1 MAEEQRL
8 AGDNPRV
15 GRADIPFLP
24 ATRLAAEIR
33 AGRLRSV
40 EVVAAFLDRIAK
52 YDNRVR
58 AIAELDPVGAR
69 RQAEAADRAVAAGV
83 PLGPL
88 HGVPMTVKDGFRVA
102 GLRSSFGL
110 PHLRFYRPAADCEVV
125 ARLRRAGAV
134 ILGRTAVPF
143 ACFDWQCRPP
153 LARECRNP
161 LDPAR
166 TPGGSSGGAAAA
178 LAARFT
184 PLELGTD
191 VAGSIRYPAHC
202 CGVFGLRTTV
212 GLVPAADIGPPP
224 GKPMLPGVISVGPM
238 ARSVEDLGLLLDA
251 LLPDR
256 DPCEVTPPAGERLRI
271 AVTPAVEGCRPDESS
286 SAAVAG
292 FVARLRDAGHE
303 VATLD
308 RPPFDFED
316 AFAVW
321 GLVGGYEMRQ
331 QFPALLRGRLAM
343 RAFAAWF
350 LAYRLGHGPLTTF
363 FRRGLLASDAEY
375 RDGLARRDE
384 LVRAV
389 DGLFSR
395 CDLWVLPA
403 SPGVAIRRR
412 RPGLP
417 ILTDNA
423 AVPYSR
429 YLGQYLCPT
438 AVIGTPSLVVP
449 AGLGE
454 GGMPV
459 GVQFHAPRFS
469 DRWLVGVAG
478 PQLAAAGIE
487 TPMPS
492 WER

>member
-1 MAEEQRL
+1 MKDDPSPLE
-8 AGDNPRV
+8 AGHPP
-15 GRADIPFLP
+15 DITALS

-33 AGRLRSV
+33 SGRLRSA
-40 EVVAAFLDRIAK
+40 EVTAAFLDRIARH
-52 YDNRVR
+52 DRRVR
-58 AIAELDPVGAR
+58 AVVALDPAGAH
-69 RQAEAADRAVAAGV
+69 RQAQEADRAVAAGV

-110 PHLRFYRPAADCEVV
+110 PYLRFYRPAADCEAV

-134 ILGRTAVPF
+134 ILSRTAVPF

-202 CGVFGLRTTV
+202 CGVYGLRTTV
-212 GLVPAADIGPPP
+212 GLVPAGDIGPPT
-224 GKPMLPGVISVGPM
+224 GKPLYSSVISVGPM
-238 ARSVEDLGLLLDA
+238 ARSVGDLGLLLSA

-256 DPCEVTPPAGERLRI
+256 DAREVTPAAGRLRV
-271 AVTPAVEGCRPDESS
+271 AVTPAVEGAPPDAG
-286 SAAVAG
+286 SAEAVRG
-292 FVARLRDAGHE
+292 FASRLADAGHE
-303 VATLD
+303 VTTPA
-308 RPPFDFED
+308 RPPFDFEVGY
-316 AFAVW
+316 AVW
-321 GLVGGYEMRQ
+321 GLVAGYEMKQ
-331 QFPALLRGRLAM
+331 VLPALLRNRLAM
-343 RAFAAWF
+343 LAFAAWF
-350 LAYRLGHGPLTTF
+350 LTYRLGDGPLTAH
-363 FRRGLLASDAEY
+363 FRRGLLASEAEY
-375 RDGLARRDE
+375 REGLARRDE

-389 DGLFSR
+389 EAFLGR
-395 CDLWVLPA
+395 HDLWVLPA
-403 SPGVAIRRR
+403 SPGVAIRRQ
-412 RPGLP
+412 RPGRP
-417 ILTDNA
+417 IRTTGGP
-423 AVPYSR
+423 VPYSR
-429 YLGQYLCPT
+429 FLGQYLCPT
-438 AVIGTPSLVVP
+438 AVVGTPALVLP

-454 GGMPV
+454 GGLPV
-459 GVQFHAPRFS
+459 GVQVHGPRFA

-478 PQLAAAGIE
+478 PHLAAVAIE
-487 TPMPS
+487 PPLPA

>member
-1 MAEEQRL
+1 VTQS
-8 AGDNPRV
+8 
-15 GRADIPFLP
+15 ADIPFLS

-40 EVVAAFLDRIAK
+40 DVVAAFLDRIAR
-52 YDNRVR
+52 YDRRVR
-58 AIAELDPVGAR
+58 AFADLEPAGAL
-69 RQAEAADRAVAAGV
+69 RQAAAADRAILAGR

-88 HGVPMTVKDGFRVA
+88 HGVPMTIKDGFRVT

-110 PHLRFYRPAADCEVV
+110 PHLKFYRPSADCEVV

-178 LAARFT
+178 LTARFT

-224 GKPMLPGVISVGPM
+224 GKPMLPSVISVGPM
-238 ARSVEDLGLLLDA
+238 ARSIEDLRLLLDA

-256 DPCEVTPPAGERLRI
+256 DGREVSPAAADRLRV
-271 AVTPAVEGCRPDESS
+271 AVTPSVDGTTPAEPATVIL
-286 SAAVAG
+286 G
-292 FVARLRDAGHE
+292 FVGRLREAGHE
-303 VATLD
+303 VAVLD
-308 RPPFDFED
+308 RPPFDFEE
-316 AFAVW
+316 AYSLW
-321 GLVGGYEMRQ
+321 GLLAGFEMKQ
-331 QFPALLRGRLAM
+331 QFPRLMRGRLNM

-350 LAYRLGHGPLTTF
+350 LNYRLGSGPLTTH
-363 FRRGLLASDAEY
+363 FRDGLLACEAEY
-375 RDGLARRDE
+375 QNGLARRDE
-384 LVRAV
+384 LLRTA
-389 DGLFSR
+389 DAFFSR
-395 CDLWVLPA
+395 HDLWVLPV
-403 SPGVAIRRR
+403 SPGVAIRRQ
-412 RPGLP
+412 RPGRP
-417 ILTDNA
+417 IRTADG

-438 AVIGTPSLVVP
+438 AVVGTPALVVP
-449 AGLGE
+449 AGTGE

-459 GVQFHAPRFS
+459 GLQVHGPRFA
-469 DRWLVGVAG
+469 DRWLVGTAG

-487 TPMPS
+487 TPLSPGMA
-492 WER
+492 

>member
-1 MAEEQRL
+1 MGESL
-8 AGDNPRV
+8 AV
-15 GRADIPFLP
+15 TELS
-24 ATRLAAEIR
+24 ATRLAADIR
-33 AGRLRSV
+33 SGRLRSA
-40 EVVAAFLDRIAK
+40 EVTAAFLDRIARH
-52 YDNRVR
+52 DRRVR
-58 AIAELDPVGAR
+58 ALVALDAAGAL
-69 RQAEAADRAVAAGV
+69 RQGEDADRAVAAGL

-88 HGVPMTVKDGFRVA
+88 HGVPMTIKDGFRVA
-102 GLRSSFGL
+102 GSRSSFGL
-110 PHLRFYRPAADCEVV
+110 PHLKLYRPSADCEVI

-153 LARECRNP
+153 LARECVNP

-191 VAGSIRYPAHC
+191 VAGSIRHPAHC

-238 ARSVEDLGLLLDA
+238 ARSVEDLGLLLSA

-256 DPCEVTPPAGERLRI
+256 DAREVTPAAVSHLRV
-271 AVTPAVEGCRPDESS
+271 AVTPSVEGAPPD
-286 SAAVAG
+286 AATAG
-292 FVARLRDAGHE
+292 VVRGFAGLLADAGQQ
-303 VATLD
+303 VTLLD
-308 RPPFDFED
+308 RLPFDFDEGY
-316 AFAVW
+316 AVW
-321 GLVGGYEMRQ
+321 GLVAGYEMKQ
-331 QFPALLRGRLAM
+331 QFPALLRNRPAM

-350 LAYRLGHGPLTTF
+350 LAYRLGSGPLTTH
-363 FRRGLLASDAEY
+363 FRRGLLASEAEY
-375 RDGLARRDE
+375 REGLARRDE
-384 LVRAV
+384 LMRAV
-389 DGLFSR
+389 DAFLGR
-395 CDLWVLPA
+395 YDLWVLPV
-403 SPGVAIRRR
+403 SPGVAIRRQ
-412 RPGLP
+412 RPGRP
-417 ILTDNA
+417 IQTA
-423 AVPYSR
+423 GGPVSYSR

-449 AGLGE
+449 AGFGE

-459 GVQFHAPRFS
+459 GVQVHGPRFS
-469 DRWLVGVAG
+469 DRWLAGVAG
-478 PQLAAAGIE
+478 PQLAEAGIE
-487 TPMPS
+487 PPLPA

>member
-1 MAEEQRL
+1 V
-8 AGDNPRV
+8 D
-15 GRADIPFLP
+15 
-24 ATRLAAEIR
+24 
-33 AGRLRSV
+33 
-40 EVVAAFLDRIAK
+40 VVSAFLDRIARH
-52 YDNRVR
+52 DHRVR
-58 AIAELDPVGAR
+58 AVADLDPAGAL
-69 RQAEAADRAVAAGV
+69 RQAEAADRAVADGL

-88 HGVPMTVKDGFRVA
+88 HGVPMTIKDGFRVA
-102 GLRSSFGL
+102 GSRSSFGL
-110 PHLRFYRPAADCEVV
+110 PHLKLYRPSADCEVI

-153 LARECRNP
+153 LARECVNP

-224 GKPMLPGVISVGPM
+224 GKPLFPSVLSVGPM
-238 ARSVEDLGLLLDA
+238 ARSVGDLGLLLSA

-256 DPCEVTPPAGERLRI
+256 DDREATPSVGGRLRV
-271 AVTPAVEGCRPDESS
+271 AVTPSVEGAVPDTA
-286 SAAVAG
+286 SAAALAG
-292 FVARLRDAGHE
+292 FAGRLADAGHE
-303 VATLD
+303 VAVLD
-308 RPPFDFED
+308 RPPFDFEEGY
-316 AFAVW
+316 AVW
-321 GLVGGYEMRQ
+321 GLVAGFEMRQ
-331 QFPALLRGRLAM
+331 QFPAPLRNGLAM

-350 LAYRLGHGPLTTF
+350 LNYRLGGGPLTTH
-363 FRRGLLASDAEY
+363 FRRGLLASEAEY
-375 RDGLARRDE
+375 REGLARRDE

-389 DGLFSR
+389 DAFLSR
-395 CDLWVLPA
+395 YDLWVLPV
-403 SPGVAIRRR
+403 SPGVAIRRQ
-412 RPGLP
+412 RPGRP
-417 ILTDNA
+417 IRTTTSL
-423 AVPYSR
+423 VPYSR
-429 YLGQYLCPT
+429 FLGQYLCPT
-438 AVIGTPSLVVP
+438 AAVGTPALVVP

-454 GGMPV
+454 GGLPV
-459 GVQFHAPRFS
+459 GVQVHGPWFS

-478 PQLAAAGIE
+478 PHLAAAGVE
-487 TPMPS
+487 TPLPA

>member
-1 MAEEQRL
+1 
-8 AGDNPRV
+8 V
-15 GRADIPFLP
+15 GESPAITDLS
-24 ATRLAAEIR
+24 ATRLAADIR
-33 AGRLRSV
+33 SGRLRSA
-40 EVVAAFLDRIAK
+40 EVTAAFLDRIEM
-52 YDNRVR
+52 YDPRIR
-58 AIAELDPVGAR
+58 AVVTLDPAGAC
-69 RQAEAADRAVAAGV
+69 RQAREADRAVAAGR

-110 PHLRFYRPAADCEVV
+110 PHLRSYRPAADCEVV

-153 LARECRNP
+153 LARECVNP

-191 VAGSIRYPAHC
+191 LAGSIRYPAHC

-224 GKPMLPGVISVGPM
+224 GRPMLPGVISVGPM
-238 ARSVEDLGLLLDA
+238 ARSVEDLGLLLAA

-256 DPCEVTPPAGERLRI
+256 DDREVTPAAGSRLRV
-271 AVTPAVEGCRPDESS
+271 AVTPAVEGAPPDAL
-286 SAAVAG
+286 AAGAVRGFAG
-292 FVARLRDAGHE
+292 RLTDAGHE
-303 VATLD
+303 VAVLD
-308 RPPFDFED
+308 RPPFDFE
-316 AFAVW
+316 AGYAVW
-321 GLVGGYEMRQ
+321 GLVAGYEMKQ
-331 QFPALLRGRLAM
+331 QFPAPLRTRPAM

-350 LAYRLGHGPLTTF
+350 LRHRLGDGPLTAY
-363 FRRGLLASDAEY
+363 FRRGLLAAAAEY
-375 RDGLARRDE
+375 REALARRDE
-384 LVRAV
+384 LARAV
-389 DGLFSR
+389 GGLLDR
-395 CDLWVLPA
+395 HDLWVLPV

-412 RPGLP
+412 RPGRP
-417 ILTDNA
+417 IRATEGV
-423 AVPYSR
+423 VPYSR

-438 AVIGTPSLVVP
+438 ALVGTPALVVP
-449 AGLGE
+449 VGYGE
-454 GGMPV
+454 GGLPV
-459 GVQFHAPRFS
+459 GVQAHGPRFA
-469 DRWLVGVAG
+469 DRWLVGGAG
-478 PQLAAAGIE
+478 PHLAAAGVQS
-487 TPMPS
+487 PPPA

>member
-1 MAEEQRL
+1 MTQL
-8 AGDNPRV
+8 
-15 GRADIPFLP
+15 ADIPLLP
-24 ATRLAAEIR
+24 AARLAAEIR

-40 EVVAAFLDRIAK
+40 DVVTAFLDRIAR
-52 YDNRVR
+52 YDSRVG
-58 AIAELDPVGAR
+58 ALASLDP
-69 RQAEAADRAVAAGV
+69 AEALHQAKAADEAVYAGR

-102 GLRSSFGL
+102 GSRSSFGL
-110 PHLRFYRPAADCEVV
+110 PHLKFYRPAADCEVV

-153 LARECRNP
+153 LARTCRNP

-212 GLVPAADIGPPP
+212 GLVPATDIGPPP
-224 GKPMLPGVISVGPM
+224 GKPMLPSVISVGPM
-238 ARSVEDLGLLLDA
+238 ARSVEDLGLLLDT

-256 DPCEVTPPAGERLRI
+256 DDREVTPPAAERLRI
-271 AVTPAVEGCRPDESS
+271 AVALAVEGCQPDESS
-286 SAAVAG
+286 AAAIGG
-292 FVARLRDAGHE
+292 FVDRLRDAGHE
-303 VATLD
+303 VVSLG
-308 RPPFDFED
+308 RPPFDFEEGY
-316 AFAVW
+316 AVW
-321 GLVGGYEMRQ
+321 GLVAGYEMKQ
-331 QFPALLRGRLAM
+331 QFPAVLRGRLAM

-350 LAYRLGHGPLTTF
+350 LRYRLGSGPLTTS

-375 RDGLARRDE
+375 REGLTRRDE
-384 LVRAV
+384 LVRAASAFF
-389 DGLFSR
+389 GR
-395 CDLWVLPA
+395 HDLWVLPV
-403 SPGVAIRRR
+403 SPSAAIRRQPPG
-412 RPGLP
+412 RP
-417 ILTDNA
+417 IRA
-423 AVPYSR
+423 AGGATPYSR

-438 AVIGTPSLVVP
+438 AVIGTPALVVP
-449 AGLGE
+449 AGFGE

-459 GVQFHAPRFS
+459 GVQAHAPRFA
-469 DRWLVGVAG
+469 DRWLVGTAG
-478 PQLAAAGIE
+478 PHLAAAGIA
-487 TPMPS
+487 PPLPPGVL
-492 WER
+492 

>member
-1 MAEEQRL
+1 VTR
-8 AGDNPRV
+8 P
-15 GRADIPFLP
+15 ADIPFLS
-24 ATRLAAEIR
+24 ATRLAAEIK

-40 EVVAAFLDRIAK
+40 DVVAAFLDRIAK

-58 AIAELDPVGAR
+58 AIADLDAAGAL
-69 RQAEAADRAVAAGV
+69 RQARAADRAVEAGH

-88 HGVPMTVKDGFRVA
+88 HGLPMTLKDGFRVA

-110 PHLRFYRPAADCEVV
+110 PHLRFYRPGTDCEVV

-134 ILGRTAVPF
+134 LLGRTAVPF

-153 LARECRNP
+153 LARECLNP
-161 LDPAR
+161 LDPTR

-212 GLVPAADIGPPP
+212 GLVPSDDIGPPP
-224 GKPMLPGVISVGPM
+224 GKPMLPSVISVGPM
-238 ARSVEDLGLLLDA
+238 ARSIEDLGLLLDA

-256 DPCEVTPPAGERLRI
+256 DAREVSQPAGSRLRI

-286 SAAVAG
+286 SAAAAG

-308 RPPFDFED
+308 RPPFDFEE
-316 AFAVW
+316 AYSLW
-321 GLVGGYEMRQ
+321 GLLGGFEMKQ
-331 QFPALLRGRLAM
+331 QFPTVMRGRLAM

-350 LAYRLGHGPLTTF
+350 LQYRLGSGPLTTH

-384 LVRAV
+384 LVRVV
-389 DGLFSR
+389 DAFFGR
-395 CDLWVLPA
+395 HDLWVLPA
-403 SPGVAIRRR
+403 SPGVAIRRQ

-417 ILTDNA
+417 IRA
-423 AVPYSR
+423 ASGAVPYSR

-438 AVIGTPSLVVP
+438 ATVGTPSLVLP

-459 GVQFHAPRFS
+459 GVQVHGPRFA
-469 DRWLVGVAG
+469 DRWLIGTAG
-478 PQLAAAGIE
+478 PQLATAGIE
-487 TPMPS
+487 TPLPS